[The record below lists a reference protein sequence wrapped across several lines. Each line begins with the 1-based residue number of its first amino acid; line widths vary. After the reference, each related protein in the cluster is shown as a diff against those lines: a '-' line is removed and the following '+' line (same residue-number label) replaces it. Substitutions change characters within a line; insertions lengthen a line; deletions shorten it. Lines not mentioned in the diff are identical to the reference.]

1 MFIRGKGRDEYLT
14 GELSPPPMNDPNA
27 RAWKV
32 ENNLVMFWLV
42 NSMTTEIGENFLLYE
57 TAHDIWVVAREFY
70 STRDNTSAIFEVEQL
85 DAFEEHA
92 WSCPEDARR
101 FRSIMEQ
108 KRIFKFLFGLNKYLD
123 EDLNSGKTIG
133 NASMDSGLYLLQ
145 PDNSSLRRQTH
156 NVVFI
161 HPTTDIQE
169 DNINQKYQVWD
180 VSTPPLTSRPLTI
193 PEFSSN
199 FSENSIKEFE
209 SEPVPTTI
217 TCTPPLTSLLLTIP
231 ESLSNFPET
240 SIKESEPEPIPTTIN
255 KELRVYIRRNK
266 TPVDK
271 DFEPTT
277 HCHESISVPSSKDI
291 SSNEFSG
298 TISDTVTITNH
309 DIELPI
315 ALRKGTRSCT
325 RHPRQDYVSF
335 NNLSLK
341 YYSYCYH
348 LFSEN
353 SYGWEVKSRVQ
364 SLNLLMGALC
374 ERNRS
379 DLALQVLQEMNYQG
393 CYPDRESYQVLMKGL
408 CGDGRLHEATHLLY
422 SMFWRV
428 SQKGSGEDVVIY
440 RILLDALCDNG
451 KVEEALEILVKILRK
466 GLKAPK
472 RSYCRL
478 DPSQFSNCK
487 DTEGTKLLINE
498 VLIRGII
505 PSLASYSAMAI
516 DLYNEDRV
524 IEGDMVLYK
533 MRNRGFWP
541 TPQIYEAK
549 MAALCKDG
557 KVEEALKVVD
567 EERAKGYLAPN
578 VRIYNIL
585 MKGLCDEGKSAL
597 AVEYLKKMAKQVG
610 CVANKETYDILVN
623 GLCSNGRFLDASR
636 VLEEML
642 IKSYR
647 PCLET
652 YNVLIGGLC
661 SVQRLYEAVMWV
673 EEMVSQGLLP
683 EICVWRSLVSSVC
696 CNASDLDNCYETLN
710 HPSSVS

>member
-1 MFIRGKGRDEYLT
+1 MLNAMRVRWPKVLTPTHLSQIIRNQKNPLT
-14 GELSPPPMNDPNA
+14 ALQLFKEAKEKYPNYHHNGSVYA
-27 RAWKV
+27 T
-32 ENNLVMFWLV
+32 M
-42 NSMTTEIGENFLLYE
+42 IGIL
-57 TAHDIWVVAREFY
+57 
-70 STRDNTSAIFEVEQL
+70 
-85 DAFEEHA
+85 
-92 WSCPEDARR
+92 
-101 FRSIMEQ
+101 
-108 KRIFKFLFGLNKYLD
+108 
-123 EDLNSGKTIG
+123 G
-133 NASMDSGLYLLQ
+133 NADRITEMKEVIEQVKEDSCACK
-145 PDNSSLRRQTH
+145 DSVFASIIQT
-156 NVVFI
+156 F
-161 HPTTDIQE
+161 
-169 DNINQKYQVWD
+169 
-180 VSTPPLTSRPLTI
+180 SRAGMLN
-193 PEFSSN
+193 EA
-199 FSENSIKEFE
+199 
-209 SEPVPTTI
+209 
-217 TCTPPLTSLLLTIP
+217 
-231 ESLSNFPET
+231 ET
-240 SIKESEPEPIPTTIN
+240 LFKKLHQFN
-255 KELRVYIRRNK
+255 
-266 TPVDK
+266 
-271 DFEPTT
+271 
-277 HCHESISVPSSKDI
+277 CISW
-291 SSNEFSG
+291 
-298 TISDTVTITNH
+298 T
-309 DIELPI
+309 
-315 ALRKGTRSCT
+315 
-325 RHPRQDYVSF
+325 QSF
-335 NNLSLK
+335 NTLLREMVKKSRLE
-341 YYSYCYH
+341 SAYH

-451 KVEEALEILVKILRK
+451 KVEEALEILVKIVRK

-567 EERAKGYLAPN
+567 EERAKGYLVPN